1 MELAKKTEFIICI
14 LTISVKFYKITVQSI
29 KPIP

>member
-1 MELAKKTEFIICI
+1 MELAKEIEFIICT
-14 LTISVKFYKITVQSI
+14 LTISVKFYKITIQSI